1 MMRVK
6 IASLV
11 IVSILAGG
19 VIGFFLG
26 KESFSNSAHIQ
37 TPVPTPTPSST
48 ASAIPTPLQLLC
60 FDPATNLLRSSDV
73 VSECLAS
80 EKSLGASA
88 LTVPLNPVNQ
98 LDHFLEVRFLA
109 AQAAAKKEG
118 VRLVITSGFR
128 SFARQAALF
137 NAAVKKYGS
146 EEAASRWVLPPT
158 ASHHPLGLAIDV
170 NYPNDLVSTLWLEK
184 NGFIYGLCRA
194 YVNEW
199 WHFEGLSAPGQPC
212 PPMIS
217 DASSVYVE

>member
-11 IVSILAGG
+11 LVAILAGG
-19 VIGFFLG
+19 VVGFFLG
-26 KESFSNSAHIQ
+26 KESFSKSAIILS
-37 TPVPTPTPSST
+37 PTPTPSPSSST
-48 ASAIPTPLQLLC
+48 SAIPTLLQLLC
-60 FDPATNLLRSSDV
+60 FDPVANILRSSDLDSGCV
-73 VSECLAS
+73 ESER
-80 EKSLGASA
+80 SLGATA
-88 LTVPLNPVNQ
+88 LSVPLNPVNQ
-98 LDHFLEVRFLA
+98 LDRFLEIRFLA

-128 SFARQAALF
+128 SFDRQAALF

-170 NYPNDLVSTLWLEK
+170 NYPNDLVSTLWLER

-212 PPMIS
+212 PPMIP